1 MLGHMN
7 VTFRIR
13 LDDGATGLV
22 RRFAMHADVPYSNA
36 PHVGDAVELPVMG
49 SPFGEG
55 VGARRVHD
63 VIWNLD
69 GSILIDVAIDG
80 VVNDPDSQVE
90 VITRAGYVEI
100 PEAQSAADPSSPS

>member
-1 MLGHMN
+1 MLVLMM

-13 LDDGATGLV
+13 LADGTTGSV
-22 RRFAMHADVPYSNA
+22 RRFAMHVEVPYSNA
-36 PHVGDAVELPVMG
+36 PHVGDAVELPVVG

-69 GSILIDVAIDG
+69 GSIMIDVAIDG
-80 VVNDPDSQVE
+80 VVNDPNPQVE
-90 VITRAGYVEI
+90 VITSAGYVEI
-100 PEAQSAADPSSPS
+100 PEALPAADPPASS